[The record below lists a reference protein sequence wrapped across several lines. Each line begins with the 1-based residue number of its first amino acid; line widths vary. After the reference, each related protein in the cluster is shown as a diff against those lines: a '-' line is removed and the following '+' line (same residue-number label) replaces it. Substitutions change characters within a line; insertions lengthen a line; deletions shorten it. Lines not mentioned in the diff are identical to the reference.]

1 MQINQEED
9 AHVPAFTYTN
19 SVSVSVTANK
29 PSSLLVRLLLNL
41 QQKPS
46 WPLLGGCTVLVC
58 KHQGD
63 GSETKQS
70 SIINGDIFHL
80 TGEGK
85 HTL

>member
-1 MQINQEED
+1 MQIKQEED

-29 PSSLLVRLLLNL
+29 PSSLLFRLLLNR

-46 WPLLGGCTVLVC
+46 WPLLGGCTVLVR